1 MDRPW
6 KVVFAFVGVFVAG
19 AVFGGV
25 FVLSSSVGRADRPV
39 KAGKAA
45 AKEPGGRI
53 YPQLMR
59 QFTQRLSPTPD
70 QQKAITP
77 IVARAAEDLQRMQR
91 EHLAD
96 TTRTTERMYEDVA
109 AVLTPEQRAKL
120 DKMRLE
126 MRERVRREKE
136 KRGDPGAVSPEVAA
150 KPAPKGGT

>member
-6 KVVFAFVGVFVAG
+6 KVILAFVGVFIAG

-25 FVLSSSVGRADRPV
+25 FTARSADRPA
-39 KAGKAA
+39 KAGKQAG
-45 AKEPGGRI
+45 KEPGGRI

-59 QFTQRLSPTPD
+59 QFTQRLNPTAE

-77 IVARAAEDLQRMQR
+77 IVARAADDLQRIQR

-109 AVLTPEQRAKL
+109 ALLTPEQRAKF
-120 DKMRLE
+120 DKMHQE

-136 KRGDPGAVSPEVAA
+136 KRGDAVLVPDVAA
-150 KPAPKGGT
+150 KPAAKGGS

>member
-6 KVVFAFVGVFVAG
+6 KVVLAFVGVFIAG

-25 FVLSSSVGRADRPV
+25 FTARSARLADRPA
-39 KAGKAA
+39 KAGKQAG
-45 AKEPGGRI
+45 KEPSGRI

-59 QFTQRLSPTPD
+59 QFTQRLNPTAE

-109 AVLTPEQRAKL
+109 ALLTPEQRLKL
-120 DKMRLE
+120 DKMHQE

-136 KRGDPGAVSPEVAA
+136 KRGEAAPGPDVAA
-150 KPAPKGGT
+150 KSAAKGGS

>member
-6 KVVFAFVGVFVAG
+6 KVILAFVGVFIAG
-19 AVFGGV
+19 AIFGGV
-25 FVLSSSVGRADRPV
+25 FTLRSTDGMPER
-39 KAGKAA
+39 AGKAA
-45 AKEPGGRI
+45 KQAGKEPGGRI

-59 QFTQRLSPTPD
+59 QFTQRLNPTAE

-109 AVLTPEQRAKL
+109 AVLTPAQRSKL
-120 DKMRLE
+120 DKMRQE

-136 KRGDPGAVSPEVAA
+136 KRGEPGAAPDVAA
-150 KPAPKGGT
+150 KPAPKAGS

>member
-6 KVVFAFVGVFVAG
+6 KVILAFVVVFIAG

-25 FVLSSSVGRADRPV
+25 FTARSADRPA
-39 KAGKAA
+39 KAGKQAG
-45 AKEPGGRI
+45 KEPGGRI

-59 QFTQRLSPTPD
+59 QFTQRLNPTAE

-109 AVLTPEQRAKL
+109 ALLTPEQKAKL
-120 DKMRLE
+120 DKMHQER
-126 MRERVRREKE
+126 RERVRRETE
-136 KRGDPGAVSPEVAA
+136 KRGEAAPGPDVAA
-150 KPAPKGGT
+150 KPAAKGGS